1 MTLSVRQLP
10 VVDKATRRHNR
21 LPGDPGRPLTTS
33 SGTSRRVRVGVGMAM
48 AAWLVLP
55 FLPLLLWSAADTW
68 RFPSPLPT
76 DWGFAGLSSALSQ
89 GGVAAFGRSLGLGIV
104 VAAIATPLGAILGR
118 ALAFGWAPMP
128 RTLSAVL
135 FAPILLPPFAAALG
149 MNVLLLRAQVPAL
162 AGLVL
167 VLMAMA
173 MPYTVFSMRAAYAA
187 YDVGYEDEA
196 RTLGATRAHVL
207 WRVHVPLLAP
217 ALARSAFLAFL
228 VAWSDYIVTVMIGAG
243 QIVTL
248 PLITA
253 SAASG
258 VGNDAMVAVLSLA
271 AIVPPLALLFILAR
285 DRTPAKGAQ

>member
-1 MTLSVRQLP
+1 MTLTIRQIP
-10 VVDKATRRHNR
+10 NAGNGAPSDRR

-33 SGTSRRVRVGVGMAM
+33 RATTRLARRGLGALLVI
-48 AAWLVLP
+48 WLTLP
-55 FLPLLLWSAADTW
+55 FLPLLIWSVADAW

-76 DWGFAGLSSALSQ
+76 DWGLAGLSSALSQ
-89 GGVAAFGRSLGLGIV
+89 GGLAALGSSIGLGLV

-135 FAPILLPPFAAALG
+135 FAPILLPPFATALG
-149 MNVLLLRAQVPAL
+149 TNVLLLRAQIPAL

-167 VLMAMA
+167 LLVVMA

-187 YDVGYEDEA
+187 HDLGYEEEA
-196 RTLGATRAHVL
+196 RTLGATRARVL
-207 WRVHVPLLAP
+207 WRIHLPLVAP

-228 VAWSDYIVTVMIGAG
+228 LAWSDYIVTVMIGGG
-243 QIVTL
+243 QIITL

-271 AIVPPLALLFILAR
+271 AIVPPLALLFLLAR
-285 DRTPAKGAQ
+285 DRAPAQGAS